1 MKNDNGNKFLFTIAV
16 LLLACLVCMIFIK
29 IFIFDKKKEDKPK
42 DVSED
47 VIKELYSYL
56 DITPI
61 NNEIIFYTNHYVKSN
76 NLNYSTLAKTT
87 YNYIVNYDKFKLE
100 TTTDE
105 DQKLLD
111 KGTLIYKIKT
121 ETFIEETSK
130 IFENPTLTLN
140 EHFNAFDIDEETSAK
155 VINDYVYIYKLN
167 DKINNDYITYRGMLS
182 YTLTDNNNT
191 IIITEY
197 YLGCDKVTRKCYD
210 VSGTN
215 ESQNLISYNEN
226 LDASTMTPKLKKYEH
241 TFKKID
247 GNYKWVS
254 VEGV

>member
-1 MKNDNGNKFLFTIAV
+1 MKNDYGNKFLFTIAV
-16 LLLACLVCMIFIK
+16 LLLACLVCMVFIK
-29 IFIFDKKKEDKPK
+29 IFIFDKKKEDRPK
-42 DVSED
+42 EVSED
-47 VIKELYSYL
+47 VIKEIYSYL
-56 DITPI
+56 DVTPL
-61 NNEIIFYTNHYVKSN
+61 NNEITFYANQFIKSN
-76 NLNYSTLAKTT
+76 NLSYQTLAKVT

-100 TTTDE
+100 ATTDE
-105 DQKLLD
+105 DQKLID

-121 ETFIEETSK
+121 EKFIEETSK
-130 IFENPTLTLN
+130 IFENPALTLN
-140 EHFNAFDIDEETSAK
+140 EHFNTFDINEETSAK

-167 DKINNDYITYRGMLS
+167 DKINNNYITYRGMLS
-182 YTLTDNNNT
+182 YTLTDNNDT

-197 YLGCDKVTRKCYD
+197 YLGCDKETRKCYD
-210 VSGTN
+210 TFGI
-215 ESQNLISYNEN
+215 QNTPNSITYNEN